1 MVSSGDSV
9 PAGPRNL
16 FTLLLAT
23 AGLSLTITVM
33 GQRLL
38 RERQP
43 TLTPKT
49 TPIQLWQTYRWSVDP
64 LRRREAALLMAK
76 SGPTLAGQGWGDDPL
91 AAVALALAAEREQ
104 RRGNDAGA
112 DVLWQQLLSRFP
124 ETTVSARA
132 RQQFPVRRQVL
143 TTVISISLYTCLR

>member
-1 MVSSGDSV
+1 MSSGDSV

-38 RERQP
+38 RERQQA
-43 TLTPKT
+43 LTPET
-49 TPIQLWQTYRWSVDP
+49 SAQELWQTYRWSVDP

-76 SGPTLAGQGWGDDPL
+76 SSPTLAGQGWGDDPL
-91 AAVALALAAEREQ
+91 AAVALALAAESEQ
-104 RRGNDAGA
+104 RRGDHSEACLLYTSPSPRDG
-112 DVLWQQLLSRFP
+112 LLSRMP
-124 ETTVSARA
+124 SSA
-132 RQQFPVRRQVL
+132 
-143 TTVISISLYTCLR
+143 